1 MLSIKSPQ
9 LSHAFKEWAV
19 AVEALEAGDT
29 ILLLR
34 KGGIRETA
42 KNFQINHTQVWLY
55 PTYEH
60 QKPHL
65 LKPEYADKVTIV
77 ESGWHPENVR
87 IGSLANI
94 TQVISVQKPEQVNR
108 LQPYHIW
115 NEQMVNERFKWKHHQ
130 PLSILLLRVYRL
142 WQPIFIPYHQSY
154 GGCRSWID
162 LQESLSLEKLE
173 AVLDENTYKQQ
184 VNQILSLLN
193 LN

>member
-1 MLSIKSPQ
+1 MLSTKSPQ

-19 AVEALEAGDT
+19 AVEALEAGAT

-42 KNFQINHTQVWLY
+42 KNFHIKHTQVWLY

-87 IGSLANI
+87 ISSLANI

-115 NEQMVNERFKWKHHQ
+115 NEQMVNERFKWKPHQ
-130 PLSILLLRVYRL
+130 PLSLLLLRVYRL

-162 LQESLSLEKLE
+162 LQESLSLEKL
-173 AVLDENTYKQQ
+173 ASVLDDDTYKQQ
-184 VNQILSLLN
+184 VEQIINLLAIS
-193 LN
+193 

>member
-1 MLSIKSPQ
+1 MLSTKNKQ

-19 AVEALEAGDT
+19 AVEALEAGET

-77 ESGWHPENVR
+77 ESGWHPEKVR

-94 TQVISVQKPEQVNR
+94 TQVISVPKPEQVNR

-115 NEQMVNERFKWKHHQ
+115 NEQMVNERFKWKPHQ

-173 AVLDENTYKQQ
+173 AVLNDNTYKQQ
-184 VNQILSLLN
+184 VNQILDLLN

>member
-1 MLSIKSPQ
+1 MLSTKNPQ

-94 TQVISVQKPEQVNR
+94 TQVISVQKPEQVSR

>member
-1 MLSIKSPQ
+1 MLSTKSKQ

-42 KNFQINHTQVWLY
+42 KNFQIKHTQVWLY

-65 LKPEYADKVTIV
+65 LKPEYADKVTVV

-94 TQVISVQKPEQVNR
+94 TQVISVQKPEQVNQ

-115 NEQMVNERFKWKHHQ
+115 NEQMVNERFKWKPHQ
-130 PLSILLLRVYRL
+130 PLSLLLLRVYRL

-162 LQESLSLEKLE
+162 LQESLSLEKL
-173 AVLDENTYKQQ
+173 ASVLDDDTYKQQ
-184 VNQILSLLN
+184 VEQIINLLAIS
-193 LN
+193 